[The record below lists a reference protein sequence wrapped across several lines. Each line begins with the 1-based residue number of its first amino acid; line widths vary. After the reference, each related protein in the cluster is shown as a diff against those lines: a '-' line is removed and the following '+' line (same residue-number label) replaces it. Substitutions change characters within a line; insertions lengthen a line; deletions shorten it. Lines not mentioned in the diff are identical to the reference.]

1 MNSEVLEVR
10 DALEA
15 TCIARLAGAN
25 PRYIEKKTL
34 DSGVQQWS
42 FNQPGGGAWSQ
53 DFDIGDGS
61 GPLKIVSEDQVREL
75 AYGLVASV
83 PARTDL
89 MSAAY
94 LREVVLVLAEALGL
108 LESVQEDTADL
119 LGLIKRLSLASQI
132 TAPFDLEKMAVP
144 PGQLALSKEEQQSLP
159 ECPAPWASF
168 ERLLSEGWRVVTS
181 SAERRLLRHQGGAM
195 LMLKCGKSGDV
206 EAHKVLEGPDAL
218 MGWAVNG
225 FSLTRPT
232 AVTLL
237 NCVQAGV
244 SLTQAVD
251 ALKTQLSGHLNVLAS
266 LDAGGNRVLHF
277 LLVDEDSD
285 RRRAAVLALVVSAEQ
300 QVLGSQLLQ
309 GPPGFD
315 QMMRVL
321 ERVSLEKSADPQ
333 MRLLARR
340 QAFSNE
346 ARLAVAPFL
355 SQTQDRR
362 ALSEAFR
369 PRPGDAAKVFLPEL
383 APAIEAALER
393 RWAKGVTIAP
403 DAGQTEV
410 SAQVAFKEDFES
422 DAPNTRDFAQAF
434 KPLAAYLQSSRPWV
448 SWTFHEPG
456 KEKGT
461 RYEGLVWIDDHWA
474 FFPKPWRLIPR
485 H

>member
-1 MNSEVLEVR
+1 MSSEVIEVR

-34 DSGVQQWS
+34 ESGIEQWS
-42 FNQPGGGAWSQ
+42 FNQPGGATWRQ
-53 DFDIGDGS
+53 DFNMGDGS
-61 GPLKIVSEDQVREL
+61 GSLRTLTEQQVREL

-89 MSAAY
+89 MGAAY

-108 LESVQEDTADL
+108 LESVQEDTTDL
-119 LGLIKRLSLASQI
+119 LGLITRLSLASQI

-144 PGQLALSKEEQQSLP
+144 PGQLALTKEHRQQIP
-159 ECPAPWASF
+159 ECPAPWESF
-168 ERLLSEGWRVVTS
+168 EGLLAESWRVVTS
-181 SAERRLLRHQGGAM
+181 SPERRLLRHETGAM
-195 LMLKCGKSGDV
+195 LLLKCSKDNRV
-206 EAHKVLEGPDAL
+206 EAAKVLEGPDAL

-237 NCVQAGV
+237 NCVQAGA
-244 SLTQAVD
+244 SLNQAVD
-251 ALKTQLSGHLNVLAS
+251 ALKAQISGHLNVLGS

-300 QVLGSQLLQ
+300 QVLGSQLVQ

-315 QMMRVL
+315 QMMGVL
-321 ERVSLEKSADPQ
+321 ERVSLEKSSDPQ

-346 ARLAVAPFL
+346 ARLAVAPLL
-355 SQTQDRR
+355 SQTQDRKK
-362 ALSEAFR
+362 LSQAFR

-383 APAIEAALER
+383 APAIEAASDRL
-393 RWAKGVTIAP
+393 WDKGVTIAP
-403 DAGQTEV
+403 SSGQTEV
-410 SAQVAFKEDFES
+410 SALVAFKEDFDS
-422 DAPNTRDFAQAF
+422 KAPVTLEFAQAF
-434 KPLAAYLQSSRPWV
+434 RPLAAYLQPGRPWV

-456 KEKGT
+456 EEKGT

-474 FFPKPWRLIPR
+474 FFPKPWKLLPR